1 MTTKTIHS
9 SAAGGWLAALALAL
23 GAPACDKGD
32 DDTGGT
38 NNTSKGSASASAS
51 SGGSS
56 SSTGVDPSLQW
67 YSTCGDPVCSGYNG
81 PWDGVPACAADQKES
96 YSCAEAGIEC
106 DFMNECNARLRCA
119 SADPKL
125 QEGGCPISRAR
136 FKEGIDYVD
145 GEARE
150 GYYRQLLDLKL
161 ATYQYRGAPTP
172 RTHLGVILE
181 DDPAGVWVDGAN
193 DRVDLY
199 GYTSL
204 AIAGVQSQ
212 ADELAALRGEL
223 KALRA
228 ELAAVKAGRCE

>member
-1 MTTKTIHS
+1 MSTMKPQRTYGVSLILAAAVL
-9 SAAGGWLAALALAL
+9 AAG
-23 GAPACDKGD
+23 CE
-32 DDTGGT
+32 
-38 NNTSKGSASASAS
+38 
-51 SGGSS
+51 
-56 SSTGVDPSLQW
+56 STR
-67 YSTCGDPVCSGYNG
+67 PVT
-81 PWDGVPACAADQKES
+81 
-96 YSCAEAGIEC
+96 
-106 DFMNECNARLRCA
+106 
-119 SADPKL
+119 
-125 QEGGCPISRAR
+125 
-136 FKEGIDYVD
+136 
-145 GEARE
+145 E